1 MLIPKLVAKLNYKEL
16 YKPYNILR
24 KLYFEKFLQLNNK
37 ALKKILIDPKIKFL
51 IFGSLNLIIAQ
62 IILGILLFYLPIF
75 LATFISI
82 FVQISLNYL
91 TYSKYVFKS
100 KKKSSKGNL
109 LIYYLYSIFMWL
121 LYSSLIYCLDKFL
134 YLNKNTIA
142 ILVLPI
148 FIPFTY
154 LFQKSIISGRN

>member
-1 MLIPKLVAKLNYKEL
+1 MLIPKLVAKLIYKKL

-24 KLYFEKFLQLNNK
+24 KLYFEKFLQINNK
-37 ALKKILIDPKIKFL
+37 VLKKILIDPKIKFL

-109 LIYYLYSIFMWL
+109 LIYYLYSIFIWL